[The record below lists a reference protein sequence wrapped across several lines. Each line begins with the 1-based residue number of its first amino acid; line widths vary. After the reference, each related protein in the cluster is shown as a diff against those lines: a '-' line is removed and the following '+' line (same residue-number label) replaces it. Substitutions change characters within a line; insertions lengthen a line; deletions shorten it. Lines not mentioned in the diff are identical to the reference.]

1 MAKIKRGL
9 YILVFLLFLA
19 LPVVMYPY
27 LGNKVDKENFE
38 KRQMAEKPKLSIE
51 NFTDSFAVRS
61 VFLRCPAV

>member
-38 KRQMAEKPKLSIE
+38 TIFKDSPILRGGLE
-51 NFTDSFAVRS
+51 NIRIS
-61 VFLRCPAV
+61 VDWGEE